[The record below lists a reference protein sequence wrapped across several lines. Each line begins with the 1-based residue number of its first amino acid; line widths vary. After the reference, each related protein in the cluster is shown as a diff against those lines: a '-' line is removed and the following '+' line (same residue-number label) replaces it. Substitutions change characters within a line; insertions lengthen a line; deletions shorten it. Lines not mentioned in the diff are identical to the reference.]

1 MRNPPL
7 LKRLGLFRFGLVC
20 LCAAILLSCT
30 AGCSVSNRNSSAA
43 SAPAQSSTVLAGKVV
58 GIVDGDTIDVLD
70 NDRKTHRVRLA
81 GIDAPERRQAFGAR
95 STENLAALLRGSAV
109 RVEWYKLDD
118 WQRLVGKVLKNDQ
131 DICLEQVRAGFAWHF
146 KRYEDEQSEEDRRI
160 YDAAEKD
167 ARSAKKG
174 LWKDLIP
181 LEPWL
186 YRQRDHAQASKFIP
200 DVPDTT
206 STPEGA
212 AVAEEGNI
220 RGNRRSM
227 IYHWPGCRNYDDI
240 AFHNRV
246 PFRTREEAEQAG
258 YRAAR
263 NCR

>member
-1 MRNPPL
+1 LRNAPL
-7 LKRLGLFRFGLVC
+7 LKTLDLFRFGLVC
-20 LCAAILLSCT
+20 LCAAILLSCS
-30 AGCSVSNRNSSAA
+30 AGCSVSNSNSSAA
-43 SAPAQSSTVLAGKVV
+43 TVAPAQASTVLTGKVV

-70 NDRKTHRVRLA
+70 SNRNTHRVRLA
-81 GIDAPERRQAFGAR
+81 GIDAPEARQAFGAR
-95 STENLAALLRGSAV
+95 STQNLTALVRESAV

-160 YDAAEKD
+160 YDAAEKE

-174 LWKDLIP
+174 L
-181 LEPWL
+181 
-186 YRQRDHAQASKFIP
+186 P
-200 DVPDTT
+200 DVPDTNAAEVAVDE
-206 STPEGA
+206 PEVP
-212 AVAEEGNI
+212 AVAQEGNI

-227 IYHWPGCRNYDDI
+227 IYHWPGCPNYDDI

-246 PFRTREEAEQAG
+246 PFQTRQEAERAG